1 MNWCVQYILR
11 EGKKGLFPCPM
22 LEVDSDPHLLQCLLL
37 VTFLFSYSL
46 AIRARLF
53 FFFFWWL
60 TGFRAGWLIGHFPP
74 LMHWSWCIED
84 HKGLNKLDSSSKIM
98 IRVWFTFVTASS
110 KHVRARI
117 EFKDAYPCTDEN
129 REICCR
135 WGRWVFQCKFTV
147 M

>member
-1 MNWCVQYILR
+1 MCNISW
-11 EGKKGLFPCPM
+11 GKGKRVSFLA
-22 LEVDSDPHLLQCLLL
+22 QCLRLIL
-37 VTFLFSYSL
+37 IPISFSASSWWPSSL
-46 AIRARLF
+46 AIPWPLELGCF

-60 TGFRAGWLIGHFPP
+60 TGFRASWLIGHFPP